1 MKYKLIDEL
10 NFKNFLPLSRKK
22 TSKFYVGT
30 TSKKRKV
37 IIHPEFFD
45 AKSIISDPFIQ
56 NIKCKPNMVH
66 DLSRKMKIS
75 IFKTN
80 IGEKFKH
87 QIHQIIRITSKNGKT
102 EYRRRI
108 YAKNEI
114 ALEPGCINDAF
125 ELREP

>member
-1 MKYKLIDEL
+1 MKDKFIDEL
-10 NFKNFLPLSRKK
+10 NFKNYVRLSRKK
-22 TSKFYVGT
+22 TIKFFVGI
-30 TSKKRKV
+30 TSKKRKY
-37 IIHPEFFD
+37 IIQPEFFD
-45 AKSIISDPFIQ
+45 ANNIISDPFIQ

-75 IFKTN
+75 ILKTN

-114 ALEPGCINDAF
+114 ALEPGCISDAF